1 MWLFCRKV
9 MVIPSYFDVG
19 YTMALKF
26 MYLAID
32 IVLQGTCENT
42 MVWYMFKRHDSS
54 MIPRPNNHGTFQYSF
69 IRRCSVR
76 MVHYIRIL
84 WYIDTQF
91 VLLLLICTY

>member
-26 MYLAID
+26 MYHAID

-42 MVWYMFKRHDSS
+42 MVWHMFKRHDSS
-54 MIPRPNNHGTFQYSF
+54 MIPRPSSHCTFQYSF
-69 IRRCSVR
+69 IS
-76 MVHYIRIL
+76 M
-84 WYIDTQF
+84 
-91 VLLLLICTY
+91 